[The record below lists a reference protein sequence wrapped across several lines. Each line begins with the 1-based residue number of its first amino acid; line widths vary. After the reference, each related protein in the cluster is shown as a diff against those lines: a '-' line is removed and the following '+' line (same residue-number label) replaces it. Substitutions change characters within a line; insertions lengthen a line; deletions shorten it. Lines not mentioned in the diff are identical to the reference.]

1 MFSLDLV
8 HGRVL
13 DLDLDL
19 QDDMVHNQLLDLQ
32 DDIVQNRLHDLD
44 LQEDIVQNPL
54 LDLQDDLVQ
63 NIPSSIPP
71 LDLVITSS
79 LIHTDPTIR
88 AIVVLSTIGF
98 HLITF
103 VPTSPY
109 DHTIISEARRITIP
123 TCVGRPLQKRM
134 KPRQKI
140 L

>member
-1 MFSLDLV
+1 MISVCGSIILTLSMFSLDLV

-32 DDIVQNRLHDLD
+32 DDM
-44 LQEDIVQNPL
+44 
-54 LDLQDDLVQ
+54 VQ